1 MLSKLQSWL
10 LDTVLAVH
18 NYVTLHYI
26 AVFIVAYSKK
36 TARNHYG
43 AVTMFGY
50 ECRNTIIT
58 EPITPYINIVDLHT
72 SRPIQLERCPRDC
85 D

>member
-18 NYVTLHYI
+18 SYITLHYI

-36 TARNHYG
+36 NFKEPLWRSDNVWVRVPKHNYNKAY
-43 AVTMFGY
+43 Y
-50 ECRNTIIT
+50 TI
-58 EPITPYINIVDLHT
+58 HKH
-72 SRPIQLERCPRDC
+72 C
-85 D
+85 